1 MENLIN
7 KYPEI
12 SSDFSQL
19 IKFSFNKTLKYFNQK
34 IRKFKTE
41 YFFLINVNKS
51 LFIQNDNK
59 NLKLIDDIIK
69 VLNELKKNYRVK
81 IFSYK
86 KYVKEIIKVKKDNEN
101 IEPRTIIDLV
111 INEIEESPQSDIILS
126 LSDLYT
132 KIEKYLIREENEKN
146 RIMKIIII
154 NNEEDDYNQ
163 KKFEQKTLE
172 KILTEFINDK
182 SCFYGVELFYLNND
196 ILTNKSIPEI
206 FNKNDALLKKQENI
220 NIEIYDKWQD
230 IFSNEY
236 INDGIKKLDDLVKF
250 FKNVLNSI
258 FFIKN
263 KIKKSKDEKIK
274 QKQMEKLD
282 TYINSNNINNIKEG
296 IISSEINE
304 SYMEELNNFRNNL
317 KEIEKEIN
325 EIINEEKMNQNE
337 NSIFYRNEISKYLLE
352 QKDLFL
358 KFIQILEKSL
368 IFIDS
373 IEKEIFNQKK
383 NINNNSNDNDN
394 NNSYNNIYSEKS
406 EEENEEEDIK
416 IIKYYLK

>member
-101 IEPRTIIDLV
+101 IEPRTIIDLLL
-111 INEIEESPQSDIILS
+111 NEIEESTQSDIILS

-146 RIMKIIII
+146 RVMKIIVI

-163 KKFEQKTLE
+163 KKFEHKTLE

-250 FKNVLNSI
+250 YKNVLNSI

-263 KIKKSKDEKIK
+263 KIKKTKDEKTK

-337 NSIFYRNEISKYLLE
+337 NSIFYMNEISKYLLE

-394 NNSYNNIYSEKS
+394 NSYNNIYSEKS
-406 EEENEEEDIK
+406 EEENEEEEI
-416 IIKYYLK
+416 

>member
-101 IEPRTIIDLV
+101 IEPRTIIDLLL
-111 INEIEESPQSDIILS
+111 NEIEESPQSDIILS

-196 ILTNKSIPEI
+196 ILTNKSISEI

-263 KIKKSKDEKIK
+263 KIKKTKDEKIK
-274 QKQMEKLD
+274 QKQMEKLE

-325 EIINEEKMNQNE
+325 EIINEEKMNQKE
-337 NSIFYRNEISKYLLE
+337 NSIFYMNEISKYLLE

-406 EEENEEEDIK
+406 EEENEEEEI
-416 IIKYYLK
+416 

>member
-406 EEENEEEDIK
+406 EEENEEEEI
-416 IIKYYLK
+416 

>member
-101 IEPRTIIDLV
+101 IEPRTIIDLLL
-111 INEIEESPQSDIILS
+111 NEIEESPQSDIILS

-206 FNKNDALLKKQENI
+206 FHENEALLKKQENI

-274 QKQMEKLD
+274 QKQMEKLE

-325 EIINEEKMNQNE
+325 EEKMNQNE
-337 NSIFYRNEISKYLLE
+337 NSIFYMNEISKYLLE

-406 EEENEEEDIK
+406 EEENEEEEI
-416 IIKYYLK
+416 

>member
-236 INDGIKKLDDLVKF
+236 INDGIKKLDDLIKF

-274 QKQMEKLD
+274 QKQMEKLE

-337 NSIFYRNEISKYLLE
+337 NSIFYMNEISKYLLE

-373 IEKEIFNQKK
+373 IEKEIFSQKK

-406 EEENEEEDIK
+406 EEENENEEEEI
-416 IIKYYLK
+416 

>member
-101 IEPRTIIDLV
+101 IEPRTIIDLLL
-111 INEIEESPQSDIILS
+111 NEIEESPQSDIILS

-274 QKQMEKLD
+274 QKQMEKLE

-383 NINNNSNDNDN
+383 NINNNMNDNDN

-406 EEENEEEDIK
+406 EEENEEEEI
-416 IIKYYLK
+416 

>member
-51 LFIQNDNK
+51 LFMQNDNK
-59 NLKLIDDIIK
+59 TSKLIDDIIK
-69 VLNELKKNYRVK
+69 TLNELKKNYRVK

-101 IEPRTIIDLV
+101 IETRTIIDLLL
-111 INEIEESPQSDIILS
+111 NEIEESPQSDIILS

-163 KKFEQKTLE
+163 KKFEQKSLE

-373 IEKEIFNQKK
+373 IEKEIFKQKK

-406 EEENEEEDIK
+406 EEENEEEEI
-416 IIKYYLK
+416 

>member
-51 LFIQNDNK
+51 LFMQNDNK
-59 NLKLIDDIIK
+59 NSKLIDDIIK

-101 IEPRTIIDLV
+101 IEPRTIIDLLL
-111 INEIEESPQSDIILS
+111 NEIEESPQSDIILS
-126 LSDLYT
+126 LSDLYI

-263 KIKKSKDEKIK
+263 KIKKTKDEKIK

-325 EIINEEKMNQNE
+325 EEKMNQNE
-337 NSIFYRNEISKYLLE
+337 NSIFYMNEISKYLLE

-406 EEENEEEDIK
+406 EEENEEEEI
-416 IIKYYLK
+416 

>member
-101 IEPRTIIDLV
+101 IEPRTIIDLLL
-111 INEIEESPQSDIILS
+111 NEIEESPQSDIILS

-337 NSIFYRNEISKYLLE
+337 NSIFYMNEISKYLLE

-406 EEENEEEDIK
+406 EEENEEEEI
-416 IIKYYLK
+416 

>member
-274 QKQMEKLD
+274 QKQMEKLE

-337 NSIFYRNEISKYLLE
+337 NSIFYKNEISKYLLE

-406 EEENEEEDIK
+406 EEENEEEEI
-416 IIKYYLK
+416 

>member
-51 LFIQNDNK
+51 LFIQTDNK

-101 IEPRTIIDLV
+101 IEPRTIIDLLL
-111 INEIEESPQSDIILS
+111 NEIEESPQSDIILS

-337 NSIFYRNEISKYLLE
+337 NSIFYMNEISKYLLE

-406 EEENEEEDIK
+406 EEENEEEEI
-416 IIKYYLK
+416 

>member
-86 KYVKEIIKVKKDNEN
+86 KYVKETIKVKKDNEN
-101 IEPRTIIDLV
+101 IEPRTIIDLLL
-111 INEIEESPQSDIILS
+111 NEIEESPQSDIILS

-206 FNKNDALLKKQENI
+206 FHENDALLKKQENI

-263 KIKKSKDEKIK
+263 KIKKTKDEKIK

-325 EIINEEKMNQNE
+325 EEKMNQNE
-337 NSIFYRNEISKYLLE
+337 NSIFYMNEISKYLLE

-394 NNSYNNIYSEKS
+394 NSYNNIYSEKS
-406 EEENEEEDIK
+406 EEENEEEEI
-416 IIKYYLK
+416 

>member
-1 MENLIN
+1 MNLI
-7 KYPEI
+7 I
-12 SSDFSQL
+12 
-19 IKFSFNKTLKYFNQK
+19 
-34 IRKFKTE
+34 
-41 YFFLINVNKS
+41 
-51 LFIQNDNK
+51 
-59 NLKLIDDIIK
+59 
-69 VLNELKKNYRVK
+69 
-81 IFSYK
+81 
-86 KYVKEIIKVKKDNEN
+86 
-101 IEPRTIIDLV
+101 
-111 INEIEESPQSDIILS
+111 
-126 LSDLYT
+126 
-132 KIEKYLIREENEKN
+132 LIREKKKKN

-263 KIKKSKDEKIK
+263 KIKKTKDEKIK

-337 NSIFYRNEISKYLLE
+337 NSIFYMNEISKYLLE

-406 EEENEEEDIK
+406 EEENENEEEEI
-416 IIKYYLK
+416 

>member
-86 KYVKEIIKVKKDNEN
+86 KYVKEIIKLKKDNEN
-101 IEPRTIIDLV
+101 IEPRTIIDLLL
-111 INEIEESPQSDIILS
+111 NEIEESPQSDIILS

-274 QKQMEKLD
+274 QKQMEKLE

-337 NSIFYRNEISKYLLE
+337 NSIFYMNEISKYLLE

-406 EEENEEEDIK
+406 EEENENEEEEI
-416 IIKYYLK
+416 

>member
-263 KIKKSKDEKIK
+263 KIKKTKDEKTK

-325 EIINEEKMNQNE
+325 EEKMNQNE
-337 NSIFYRNEISKYLLE
+337 NSIFYMNEISKYLLE

-406 EEENEEEDIK
+406 EEENEEEEI
-416 IIKYYLK
+416 

>member
-101 IEPRTIIDLV
+101 IEPRTIIDLLL
-111 INEIEESPQSDIILS
+111 NEIEESPQSDIILS

-325 EIINEEKMNQNE
+325 EEKMNQNE
-337 NSIFYRNEISKYLLE
+337 NSMFYMNEISKYLLE

-406 EEENEEEDIK
+406 EEENEEEEI
-416 IIKYYLK
+416 

>member
-101 IEPRTIIDLV
+101 IEPRTIIDLLL
-111 INEIEESPQSDIILS
+111 NEIEESPQSDIILS

-406 EEENEEEDIK
+406 EEENEEEEI
-416 IIKYYLK
+416 

>member
-86 KYVKEIIKVKKDNEN
+86 KYVKEIIKLKKDNEN

-274 QKQMEKLD
+274 QKQMEKLE

-337 NSIFYRNEISKYLLE
+337 NSIFYMNEISKYLLE

-406 EEENEEEDIK
+406 EEENENEEEEI
-416 IIKYYLK
+416 

>member
-101 IEPRTIIDLV
+101 IEPRTIIDLLL
-111 INEIEESPQSDIILS
+111 NEIEESPQSDIILS

-236 INDGIKKLDDLVKF
+236 INDGIKKLDDLIKF

-406 EEENEEEDIK
+406 EEENEEEEI
-416 IIKYYLK
+416 

>member
-59 NLKLIDDIIK
+59 NLKIIDDIIK

-111 INEIEESPQSDIILS
+111 IKEIEESPQSDIILS

-263 KIKKSKDEKIK
+263 KIKKTKDEKIK

-337 NSIFYRNEISKYLLE
+337 NSIFYMNEISKYLLE

-406 EEENEEEDIK
+406 EEENEEEI
-416 IIKYYLK
+416 

>member
-101 IEPRTIIDLV
+101 IEPRTIIDLLL
-111 INEIEESPQSDIILS
+111 NEIEESPQSDIILS

-406 EEENEEEDIK
+406 EEENENEEEEI
-416 IIKYYLK
+416 

>member
-101 IEPRTIIDLV
+101 IEPRTIIDLLL
-111 INEIEESPQSDIILS
+111 NEIEESPQSDIILS

-325 EIINEEKMNQNE
+325 EEKMNQNE
-337 NSIFYRNEISKYLLE
+337 NSIFYMNEISKYLLE

-406 EEENEEEDIK
+406 EEENEEEEI
-416 IIKYYLK
+416 

>member
-51 LFIQNDNK
+51 LFIQNDNE

-81 IFSYK
+81 LFSYK

-146 RIMKIIII
+146 RILKIIII

-263 KIKKSKDEKIK
+263 KIKKK
-274 QKQMEKLD
+274 
-282 TYINSNNINNIKEG
+282 
-296 IISSEINE
+296 
-304 SYMEELNNFRNNL
+304 
-317 KEIEKEIN
+317 
-325 EIINEEKMNQNE
+325 
-337 NSIFYRNEISKYLLE
+337 FY
-352 QKDLFL
+352 
-358 KFIQILEKSL
+358 
-368 IFIDS
+368 
-373 IEKEIFNQKK
+373 
-383 NINNNSNDNDN
+383 
-394 NNSYNNIYSEKS
+394 
-406 EEENEEEDIK
+406 
-416 IIKYYLK
+416 

>member
-69 VLNELKKNYRVK
+69 VLNKLKKNYRVK

-101 IEPRTIIDLV
+101 IEPRTIIDLLL
-111 INEIEESPQSDIILS
+111 NEIEESPQSDIILS

-196 ILTNKSIPEI
+196 ILTNKSISEI

-263 KIKKSKDEKIK
+263 KIKKTKDEKIK
-274 QKQMEKLD
+274 QKQMEKLE

-325 EIINEEKMNQNE
+325 EIINEEKMNQKE
-337 NSIFYRNEISKYLLE
+337 NSIFYMNEISKYLLE

-406 EEENEEEDIK
+406 EEENEEEEI
-416 IIKYYLK
+416 

>member
-206 FNKNDALLKKQENI
+206 FNKKEALLKKQENI

-337 NSIFYRNEISKYLLE
+337 NSIFYKNEISKYLLE

-406 EEENEEEDIK
+406 EEENEEEEI
-416 IIKYYLK
+416 

>member
-101 IEPRTIIDLV
+101 IEPRTIIDLLL
-111 INEIEESPQSDIILS
+111 NEIEESPQSDIILS
-126 LSDLYT
+126 LSDLYA

-263 KIKKSKDEKIK
+263 KIKKTKDEKIK

-325 EIINEEKMNQNE
+325 EEKMNQNE
-337 NSIFYRNEISKYLLE
+337 NNIFYRNEISKYLLE

-406 EEENEEEDIK
+406 EEENEEEEI
-416 IIKYYLK
+416 